1 MKVLV
6 IGGVAGGA
14 TAAARLRRLDEN
26 AEIII
31 IERSGYISYANCGL
45 PYYIGGEITDRG
57 ALTLQSPESFKKRFR
72 VDARV
77 KQKAVSIDRASKTVR
92 IRRLT
97 DGTEYTESYDK
108 LILSPG
114 AHPIVPDLPGI
125 DSKKIMTLRT
135 VEDTFKIYD
144 YIAEHSPRSAVII
157 GGGFIGLETAENLKN
172 RGLSVTLLQRGRH
185 VMPPLDEDMAAPVH
199 TYMRKNG
206 IDLRLRSNVTGFKE
220 TENGI
225 TALTDDGGSTADMA
239 IVSIGVAPESTLAR
253 ESGLELGVKGAITV
267 DTHMRTSD
275 KDIYAVGD
283 AAEITD
289 FISGKKTVVP
299 LAGPA
304 NKQGRIAAD
313 NICGIGSEYKGAQG
327 SSVLKLFD
335 MTIASTGYNEKTASL
350 YGFDYD
356 YVLLTSASHATYY
369 PGSKSINVKVLF
381 EKGTG
386 RILGAQ
392 IIGFDGADKRIDVLA
407 TAIRAGM
414 TAADLT
420 ELDLAYAPPYSSAKD
435 PVNMAGYV
443 IENIITGKVKQA
455 HWKDALGADGVILD
469 TRTDFEYER
478 GHIDGAMHIPLDSI
492 RERMSELPKDKTIY
506 VHCQSGLRSYIACR
520 ILSQNGYDCR
530 NVAGGYGYYAAVVN
544 GAEPSEDGTGPC
556 GSKVN

>member
-97 DGTEYTESYDK
+97 NGTEYTESYDK

-455 HWKDALGADGVILD
+455 HWKDSLGADGVILD